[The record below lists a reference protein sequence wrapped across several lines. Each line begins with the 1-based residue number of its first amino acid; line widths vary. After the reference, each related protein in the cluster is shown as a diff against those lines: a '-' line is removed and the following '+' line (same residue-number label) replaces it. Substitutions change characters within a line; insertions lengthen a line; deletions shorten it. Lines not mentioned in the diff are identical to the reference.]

1 MISIIIPYYNKSSTI
16 LRTLSSILTALKKS
30 ESLEDY
36 EVIIINDGSS
46 ISETEKLNIY
56 INKFR
61 DLNIIVLH
69 KSNGGVSSA
78 RNFGIKAST
87 HPFIYFLDADDS
99 ITENFFLSLHSNH
112 LNECSNHVFNLK
124 INSKI
129 IKNNISKNIIFD
141 EKAFIELF
149 KKRCLHLS
157 NFIFSAS
164 DISYFNEEINVGE
177 DLLFIYSSTI
187 GKKITSHDLV
197 IGEYNYDGKFHISTN
212 NGIELILQSIKYD
225 ESEKI
230 LKQAINERNYLSSC
244 FSNIKCPYDISL
256 VSNKIKLIGKTRSL
270 FIYSLVQK
278 IRFLFTW

>member
-16 LRTLSSILTALKKS
+16 LRTLSSILRALKKS
-30 ESLEDY
+30 KSLDY
-36 EVIIINDGSS
+36 EVIIVNDGSS
-46 ISETEKLNIY
+46 TSEIEKLNAHID
-56 INKFR
+56 KFR

-69 KSNGGVSSA
+69 KTNGGVSSA
-78 RNFGIKAST
+78 RNFGIKASN

-99 ITENFFLSLHSNH
+99 VTDNFFLNLHSNH

-124 INSKI
+124 INSKV
-129 IKNNISKNIIFD
+129 IKNNISKNTIFN
-141 EKAFIELF
+141 ERNFIELF

-157 NFIFSAS
+157 NFMFSAKN
-164 DISYFNEEINVGE
+164 ISYFNEEISVGE
-177 DLLFIYSSTI
+177 DLLFIYSTTI
-187 GKKITSHDLV
+187 DKEITSHDLI
-197 IGEYNYDGKFHISTN
+197 IGEYNYDGKFHLSTN

-225 ESEKI
+225 ESEKV

-244 FSNIKCPYDISL
+244 FSSVKSPYDISL
-256 VSNKIKLIGKTRSL
+256 VSNKIKLIGKTKSL